1 MKFAFLCLFI
11 LSTLSKMTTASPE
24 FPVAQTETTNQ
35 QTPPASVE
43 PERIRPFTINV
54 NDEILQDL
62 RERLSQT
69 RLPDELPGTAWNY
82 GTNRDYL
89 EELLSYWQT
98 DFDWRVQERSLNA
111 FDQFQTTIDGLD
123 IHFIHQR
130 SPHENALPLIITH
143 GWPGTF
149 FEMHKVIPMLSDPA
163 SHGGDPVDAFD
174 VVAPSMPGYGFS
186 DAGADRGLDIFTIG
200 DMWAKLMSENLGY
213 ERFAAQGGDWGA
225 RVTARLGLSHGDKVV
240 GIHTTSTTS
249 PTPYLGPGSKELSE
263 EEQAMLQQREHWL
276 ADEGGYSHIQST
288 KPQTLSYGLNDSPAG
303 LAAWIVEKYRR
314 WSDCGNNVESR
325 FTKDELLTT
334 VTIYWVTQSINSSA
348 RLYFEAFNKPWNLG
362 TGERIQVP
370 VGVAAFP
377 VENTVPLREWS
388 ERAYN
393 VQHWTDMPAGGHFA
407 ALEEP
412 VNLVDDIRNFFRGL
426 R

>member
-1 MKFAFLCLFI
+1 MA
-11 LSTLSKMTTASPE
+11 
-24 FPVAQTETTNQ
+24 V
-35 QTPPASVE
+35 TPFKIEVPDAVL
-43 PERIRPFTINV
+43 T
-54 NDEILQDL
+54 DL
-62 RERLSQT
+62 KERLSRT
-69 RLPDELPGTAWNY
+69 RWPDEIPGSGWDY
-82 GTNRDYL
+82 GSNLDYIK
-89 EELLSYWQT
+89 ELVEYWRT
-98 DFDWRVQERSLNA
+98 KFDWRAQEMLINS
-111 FDQFQTTIDGLD
+111 FSHFKTDVDGLG
-123 IHFIHQR
+123 IHFIHEKGKG
-130 SPHENALPLIITH
+130 PNPMPLVITH

-163 SHGGDPVDAFD
+163 SYGGDPADAFD

-186 DAGADRGLDIFTIG
+186 DAGSKPGLDIFAIG

-213 ERFAAQGGDWGA
+213 SRFAAQGGDWGA
-225 RVTARLGLSHGDKVV
+225 RVTAKLGLSHGDKVV

-249 PTPYLGPGSKELSE
+249 PAPYLGPGSKELSE
-263 EEQAMLQQREHWL
+263 AEKGMLQQRDQWL

-314 WSDCGNNVESR
+314 WSDCNGDVESR

-334 VTIYWVTQSINSSA
+334 VTIYWVTQSINSSI
-348 RLYFEAFNKPWNLG
+348 RLYYEAFSKAWNLAKD
-362 TGERIQVP
+362 EKISVP

-377 VENTVPLREWS
+377 SENTVPLREWS
-388 ERAYN
+388 DRGYN

-412 VNLVDDIRNFFRGL
+412 VRLVEDIRKFFRGL